1 MTERNGSARQAP
13 CNPPAYSDAKPDQT
27 GQSLKL
33 KTKEILKHEGHHQAD
48 AYDRT
53 VQRAFTQMASKRHR
67 PTSDKELQAC
77 SGGAGQSD
85 QGKKNLT
92 VGKNQESH
100 IGEGNQEFGT
110 VTVEKGGFL
119 EIG

>member
-1 MTERNGSARQAP
+1 MSATGVLQV
-13 CNPPAYSDAKPDQT
+13 PANSDTQPDQIDH
-27 GQSLKL
+27 SLKL
-33 KTKEILKHEGHHQAD
+33 KTKENLKHDGQHQANT
-48 AYDRT
+48 YDRT
-53 VQRAFTQMASKRHR
+53 VQRAFTPMASKRHR

-92 VGKNQESH
+92 VGENQKSH

-110 VTVEKGGFL
+110 VTVEKGSSL